1 MRIYAL
7 MLGVALTTAY
17 GYAAQVAV
25 SSVGARHRVDPP
37 PAGSL
42 TPDDG
47 PGRLWYGGV
56 LDPIT
61 VESERGTVAT
71 KTRIF
76 SRPTVRCPETA
87 HSQFS
92 AVS

>member
-7 MLGVALTTAY
+7 MLGVALTTGY

-25 SSVGARHRVDPP
+25 ASVGAGHRVNTL
-37 PAGSL
+37 PAGSV

-47 PGRLWYGGV
+47 RGRVWYGGV
-56 LDPIT
+56 LDPVV

-76 SRPTVRCPETA
+76 TRPACPESVHA
-87 HSQFS
+87 RFS